1 MESRSLA
8 LEGQADS
15 AVMEDN
21 NRPTSSNSST
31 SLRFFWD
38 GGLLANTPLRQTALA
53 HRQYWLRVRKIEDN
67 IPRLRGDESTVR
79 DEEFDDLTYEQ
90 LIQVTLKEFEEE
102 EHAKKKRINILAKK
116 LVDEG
121 TPKNMISQK
130 ISRDLQGL
138 VNPSYVRD
146 CLGQAYK
153 DRKQVR
159 EQTTSQAREST
170 PADEAKKVLVKI
182 TNKGKQETSG
192 ELPTPKEQTTK
203 EFNLHIPR
211 NDVITIESLQDK
223 VRIVEEQRDYFAKKL
238 AEKSPEFPE
247 LYEEIEQLQ
256 EIESRRIKHHD
267 FKSADSLGYNAG
279 KSAPG
284 TSCPPSHSQSFCNGY
299 EYASGGS
306 GRGYIQGV
314 ADPTHCDQPGFP
326 ACYDVGYHDGTQNP
340 TRIATLQRCLLTKR
354 IME

>member
-1 MESRSLA
+1 
-8 LEGQADS
+8 
-15 AVMEDN
+15 
-21 NRPTSSNSST
+21 
-31 SLRFFWD
+31 
-38 GGLLANTPLRQTALA
+38 
-53 HRQYWLRVRKIEDN
+53 
-67 IPRLRGDESTVR
+67 VR

-138 VNPSYVRD
+138 VDPSYVRD

-182 TNKGKQETSG
+182 TNKGKQETSD

-203 EFNLHIPR
+203 ELNLHRPH

-223 VRIVEEQRDYFAKKL
+223 VRIVEKQRDYFAKKL

-267 FKSADSLGYNAG
+267 FKSAASLPAKNELQQKIDSLEERIKEQDNLLAKNRFEAEFELKEEAIPLIILINRVTGRAEVMINA
-279 KSAPG
+279 
-284 TSCPPSHSQSFCNGY
+284 
-299 EYASGGS
+299 
-306 GRGYIQGV
+306 
-314 ADPTHCDQPGFP
+314 
-326 ACYDVGYHDGTQNP
+326 
-340 TRIATLQRCLLTKR
+340 TK
-354 IME
+354 MKG